1 MARVIER
8 PEELLS
14 RTPRV
19 TGDDSTYGETR
30 GRGPGPVGDGPK
42 AAIIPDV
49 ERSQRISP
57 TIVVWDLGGVLAPSG
72 RALAALAEALDVPE
86 SELADPYWTYR
97 DAYDLGAS
105 PESYWRGIGEALGR
119 PLDAG
124 WVERLDR
131 IDVDCWATLDSDA
144 AALLDQLAERGTP
157 LGILSNAPGSL
168 ARAIR
173 RAPWSGRF
181 ETLVF
186 SSDLGL
192 MKPDPLV
199 YRAADERLGRAP
211 SEVVFF
217 DDRPENVVAARAHGW
232 RAHVWT
238 GREAV
243 TAVLARE
250 GVLDD

>member
-1 MARVIER
+1 M
-8 PEELLS
+8 
-14 RTPRV
+14 
-19 TGDDSTYGETR
+19 
-30 GRGPGPVGDGPK
+30 
-42 AAIIPDV
+42 
-49 ERSQRISP
+49 ERSQEIPP
-57 TIVVWDLGGVLAPSG
+57 TVVVWDLGGVLAPSG

-86 SELADPYWTYR
+86 SELADPYWMHR
-97 DAYDLGAS
+97 DAYDLGAA
-105 PESYWRGIGEALGR
+105 PGAYWQRIAEALGR

-131 IDVDCWATLDSDA
+131 IDTDCWATLDSDA
-144 AALLDQLAERGTP
+144 ETLLDQLSERGTP
-157 LGILSNAPGSL
+157 LGVLSNAPGSL

-199 YRAADERLGRAP
+199 YRAADERLGRPA

-217 DDRPENVVAARAHGW
+217 DDRPENVVAARSHGW

-238 GREAV
+238 GGEAAA
-243 TAVLARE
+243 AVLARE